1 MIVSRIGGRWW
12 SRMRMLNV
20 RSGRGG
26 DDDQTKAVV
35 DVGIVTI
42 VQD

>member
-26 DDDQTKAVV
+26 DDQTKAVV
-35 DVGIVTI
+35 EVGTVTI

>member
-12 SRMRMLNV
+12 SRMRMLYV

-26 DDDQTKAVV
+26 GDDQTKAVV